1 MAPRKSKTR
10 YTEWTPGEKVRILIP
25 RSRIQRRILEMAE
38 KIRRDFPDE
47 PLHLVGVLKGAV
59 FFLSDLARGIPGE
72 VSFDFIAV
80 SSYGKNTRSSGQVR
94 LTKDLDASIEGKTV
108 IVVEDILDT
117 GMTLQYLLRVFE
129 QRKPKRLRV
138 AVLLD
143 KPERRIAAVHADYV
157 GFTIPN
163 EFVVGF
169 GLDYAERYR
178 NLPGVGVLMLKS
190 QDKAEN
196 LSK

>member
-1 MAPRKSKTR
+1 MAKKKDKIRPSQ
-10 YTEWTPGEKVRILIP
+10 EMPGEKIKFLIP
-25 RSRIQRRILEMAE
+25 RARIHRRIMELAKEIRLE
-38 KIRRDFPDE
+38 FPEE
-47 PLHLVGVLKGAV
+47 PLLLVGVLKGAV
-59 FFLSDLARGIPGE
+59 FFLSDLARAIPGE
-72 VSFDFIAV
+72 VSLDFIAV
-80 SSYGKNTRSSGQVR
+80 SSYGKDTQTSGQVR

-117 GMTLQYLLRVFE
+117 GMTLQYLLRVLE

-143 KPERRIAAVHADYV
+143 KPDRRIAAVRADYV
-157 GFTIPN
+157 GFSIPN

-178 NLPGVGVLMLKS
+178 NLQGVGVLTL
-190 QDKAEN
+190 KAEKPGKSN
-196 LSK
+196 D

>member
-1 MAPRKSKTR
+1 MATKKQTTR
-10 YTEWTPGEKVRILIP
+10 GTQGLPIEKVRILIP
-25 RSRIQRRILEMAE
+25 RGRIQRRIQELAK
-38 KIRRDFPDE
+38 KIREDFPEE
-47 PLHLVGVLKGAV
+47 PLLLVGVLKGAV

-72 VSFDFIAV
+72 VSLDFIAV
-80 SSYGKNTRSSGQVR
+80 SSYGKDTRSTGQVR

-117 GMTLQYLLRVFE
+117 GMTLQYLLRILE

-143 KPERRIAAVHADYV
+143 KPERRIAAVHAEYV
-157 GFTIPN
+157 GFSIPN

-178 NLPGVGVLMLKS
+178 NLQGVGVLTLKS
-190 QDKAEN
+190 PDKAKKA
-196 LSK
+196 SG

>member
-25 RSRIQRRILEMAE
+25 RSRIQQRILEMAK
-38 KIRRDFPDE
+38 KIRGDFPDE

-178 NLPGVGVLMLKS
+178 NLPGVGVLS
-190 QDKAEN
+190 VKAPAKPEN

>member
-38 KIRRDFPDE
+38 KIRQDFPDE

-94 LTKDLDASIEGKTV
+94 LTKDLDASIESKTV

-178 NLPGVGVLMLKS
+178 NLPGVGVLTLKS
-190 QDKAEN
+190 QDKPEH
-196 LSK
+196 LTK

>member
-1 MAPRKSKTR
+1 MAAKKQKTR
-10 YTEWTPGEKVRILIP
+10 IAHISPGEKVKVLITRDRIH
-25 RSRIQRRILEMAE
+25 RRILEIA
-38 KIRRDFPDE
+38 KQIREDFPEE
-47 PLHLVGVLKGAV
+47 PLLLVGVLKGAV
-59 FFLSDLARGIPGE
+59 FFLSDLARGLPGE

-80 SSYGKNTRSSGQVR
+80 SSYGKDTKTSGQVR
-94 LTKDLDASIEGKTV
+94 LTKDLDASIEGRTV

-117 GMTLQYLLRVFE
+117 GMTLQYLLRILE

-143 KPERRIAAVHADYV
+143 KPERRIAAVRADYV
-157 GFTIPN
+157 GFSIPN

-178 NLPGVGVLMLKS
+178 NLQGVAVLSLKA
-190 QDKAEN
+190 QDKAG
-196 LSK
+196 KPDK

>member
-1 MAPRKSKTR
+1 MAK
-10 YTEWTPGEKVRILIP
+10 
-25 RSRIQRRILEMAE
+25 
-38 KIRRDFPDE
+38 KIRGDFPDE

-178 NLPGVGVLMLKS
+178 NLPGVGVLS
-190 QDKAEN
+190 VKAPAKPEN

>member
-1 MAPRKSKTR
+1 MPTKKKTKR
-10 YTEWTPGEKVRILIP
+10 TEPGRPDEKIKVLIP
-25 RSRIQRRILEMAE
+25 RDRIHRRILEIA
-38 KIRRDFPDE
+38 KQIREDFPEE
-47 PLHLVGVLKGAV
+47 PLLLVGVLKGAV

-72 VSFDFIAV
+72 VSLDFIAV
-80 SSYGKNTRSSGQVR
+80 SSYGKDTKTSGQVR
-94 LTKDLDASIEGKTV
+94 LTKDLDASIEGRTV

-117 GMTLQYLLRVFE
+117 GMTLQYLLRILA
-129 QRKPKRLRV
+129 QRKPKRMRV

-143 KPERRIAAVHADYV
+143 KPERRIAAVQADYV

-178 NLPGVGVLMLKS
+178 NLQGVGVLTLKPA
-190 QDKAEN
+190 DKGAK
-196 LSK
+196 SAG

>member
-1 MAPRKSKTR
+1 MAARKSKAR
-10 YTEWTPGEKVRILIP
+10 NTEWTRGEKVRILIP

-38 KIRRDFPDE
+38 QIRQDFPDE
-47 PLHLVGVLKGAV
+47 SLHLVGVLKGAV

-178 NLPGVGVLMLKS
+178 NLPGVGVLTLKS
-190 QDKAEN
+190 QDRPEN
-196 LSK
+196 VTK

>member
-1 MAPRKSKTR
+1 MAAKKKTMRKAQGTA
-10 YTEWTPGEKVRILIP
+10 GEKIRILIP
-25 RSRIQRRILEMAE
+25 RGRIQRRILEVA
-38 KIRRDFPDE
+38 KQIRHDFPGE

-59 FFLSDLARGIPGE
+59 FFLSDLARAIPGE

-80 SSYGKNTRSSGQVR
+80 SSYGKDTRSSGQVK
-94 LTKDLDASIEGKTV
+94 LTRDLDSSIEGRTV

-143 KPERRIAAVHADYV
+143 KPERRIAAVRADYV

-178 NLPGVGVLMLKS
+178 NLPGVGVLTLKP
-190 QDKAEN
+190 
-196 LSK
+196 

>member
-1 MAPRKSKTR
+1 MLKKKRLSR
-10 YTEWTPGEKVRILIP
+10 IGNHPGEKVRMMIP
-25 RSRIQRRILEMAE
+25 RGRIQNRVLEIA
-38 KIRRDFPDE
+38 KQIRVDFPDE

-59 FFLSDLARGIPGE
+59 FFLSDLARAIPGE

-80 SSYGKNTRSSGQVR
+80 SSYGKHTQTSGQVK
-94 LTKDLDASIEGKTV
+94 LTKDLDVSIEGRTV

-117 GMTLQYLLRVFE
+117 GMTLQYLMRIFA
-129 QRKPKRLRV
+129 QRKPKHLRI

-157 GFTIPN
+157 GFSIPN

-178 NLPGVGVLMLKS
+178 NLPGVGILSLKAQEKS
-190 QDKAEN
+190 NRAE
-196 LSK
+196 K

>member
-1 MAPRKSKTR
+1 MTSKKASR
-10 YTEWTPGEKVRILIP
+10 PASLNPSGESVRPLL
-25 RSRIQRRILEMAE
+25 SSARIQRRIREMGRQ
-38 KIRRDFPDE
+38 IRRDFPGE
-47 PLHLVGVLKGAV
+47 PLHLIGVLKGAV
-59 FFLSDLARGIPGE
+59 LFLADLARSIPGT

-80 SSYGKNTRSSGQVR
+80 SSYGKDTHSSGQVK

-117 GMTLQYLLRVFE
+117 GVTLQYLLRIFE
-129 QRKPKRLRV
+129 QRKPKHLRV

-143 KPERRIAAVHADYV
+143 KPDRRIAPVRADYV

-178 NLPGVGVLMLKS
+178 NLPQVGILSLES
-190 QDKAEN
+190 QQNPLAPNK
-196 LSK
+196 

>member
-1 MAPRKSKTR
+1 MAKKKDVLGTGNH
-10 YTEWTPGEKVRILIP
+10 PGEKVRMMIP
-25 RSRIQRRILEMAE
+25 KGRIQGRVLEIA
-38 KIRRDFPDE
+38 KQIRLDFPEE

-59 FFLSDLARGIPGE
+59 FFLSDLARAIPGE

-80 SSYGKNTRSSGQVR
+80 SSYGKHTQTSGQVK
-94 LTKDLDASIEGKTV
+94 LTKDLDVSIEGRNV
-108 IVVEDILDT
+108 ILVEDILDT
-117 GMTLQYLLRVFE
+117 GMTLQYLMRIFE

-143 KPERRIAAVHADYV
+143 KAERRLATVHADYV
-157 GFTIPN
+157 GFRIPN

-178 NLPGVGVLMLKS
+178 NLPGVGILSLKTPE
-190 QDKAEN
+190 KGKRPE
-196 LSK
+196 K

>member
-1 MAPRKSKTR
+1 MATKKKAARSL
-10 YTEWTPGEKVRILIP
+10 EMVAGETIKILI
-25 RSRIQRRILEMAE
+25 SHERIQRRIQELA
-38 KIRRDFPDE
+38 KQIRHDFREE
-47 PLHLVGVLKGAV
+47 PLLLVGVLKGAV
-59 FFLSDLARGIPGE
+59 FFLADLARAIPGE
-72 VSFDFIAV
+72 VSLDFIAV
-80 SSYGKNTRSSGQVR
+80 SSYGKGTQSSGQVK
-94 LTKDLDASIEGKTV
+94 LTKDLDASIEGRTV

-117 GMTLQYLLRVFE
+117 GMTLQYLLRVLE

-143 KPERRIAAVHADYV
+143 KPERRIATVKAEYV

-178 NLPGVGVLMLKS
+178 NLQGVGVLTLKPS
-190 QDKAEN
+190 EKDKT
-196 LSK
+196 

>member
-38 KIRRDFPDE
+38 KIRQDFPDE

-178 NLPGVGVLMLKS
+178 NLPGVGVLTLKS
-190 QDKAEN
+190 QDKPEH
-196 LSK
+196 LTK

>member
-1 MAPRKSKTR
+1 MATKKQATR
-10 YTEWTPGEKVRILIP
+10 SAHVGPGEKVKVLITRDRIH
-25 RSRIQRRILEMAE
+25 RRILEIA
-38 KIRRDFPDE
+38 KQIREDFPEE
-47 PLHLVGVLKGAV
+47 PLLLVGVLKGAV

-80 SSYGKNTRSSGQVR
+80 SSYGKDTKTSGQVR
-94 LTKDLDASIEGKTV
+94 LTKDLDASIEGRTV

-117 GMTLQYLLRVFE
+117 GMTLQYLLRILE

-143 KPERRIAAVHADYV
+143 KPERRIAAVRADYV
-157 GFTIPN
+157 GFRIPN

-178 NLPGVGVLMLKS
+178 NLQGVAVLSLKA
-190 QDKAEN
+190 QDTAKRPD
-196 LSK
+196 K